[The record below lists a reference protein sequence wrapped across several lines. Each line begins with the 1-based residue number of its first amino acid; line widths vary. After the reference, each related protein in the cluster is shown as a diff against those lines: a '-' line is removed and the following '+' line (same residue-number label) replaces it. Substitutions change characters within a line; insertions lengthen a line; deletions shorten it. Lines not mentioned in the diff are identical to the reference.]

1 MSSAPTPGWYPDP
14 EITGHIRYWDGG
26 AWVPD
31 SSRPAEEP
39 DRPAAEQAEHAAHA
53 EQSDPSAPSAQA
65 IGRGGRVIQGEVLS
79 ARTGDVYDMSST
91 GMYAR
96 PPVPPDTEPAPGPTS
111 SHGPAPFPDH
121 VAASAAGP
129 FGAPTAD
136 AVPGPRPGDGPAPWR
151 PVQAD
156 IFGSNE
162 RRPAGLGRRLLARV
176 ADVLVPLAAGTAVG
190 IPLVPDAIDHIR
202 DKIDRAR
209 YEGRDTTVW
218 LLDGTTGTALAVVLG
233 TVIVAALL
241 YEALPTWRWGR
252 SLGKTLFGL
261 RVADLDSHD
270 TPTLWQSLRRWL
282 VLYVAGVAV
291 VGVLGA
297 LWALFDRPWRQGL
310 HDKAAR
316 TFVARD

>member
-1 MSSAPTPGWYPDP
+1 MSSAPAPGWYPDP

-31 SSRPAEEP
+31 SSRPAEDP
-39 DRPAAEQAEHAAHA
+39 GRPAAEQPPRSA
-53 EQSDPSAPSAQA
+53 QSAPPEA
-65 IGRGGRVIQGEVLS
+65 IERGGRVIQGEVLS
-79 ARTGDVYDMSST
+79 ARTGGLYDMSST
-91 GMYAR
+91 GMYA
-96 PPVPPDTEPAPGPTS
+96 PPTAAPSPSPGPAAPGPASTPSSASPHADPVPPQRSADEPAA
-111 SHGPAPFPDH
+111 APF
-121 VAASAAGP
+121 
-129 FGAPTAD
+129 
-136 AVPGPRPGDGPAPWR
+136 R

-162 RRPAGLGRRLLARV
+162 RRPAALGRRLLARI
-176 ADVLVPLAAGTAVG
+176 ADALIPLAAGIAVG
-190 IPLVPDAIDHIR
+190 IPLVPDAVDHIR

-218 LLDGTTGTALAVVLG
+218 LIDGTTGTTLAVVLG
-233 TVIVAALL
+233 TVLAVALL

-270 TPTLWQSLRRWL
+270 TPTLWQSVRRWL
-282 VLYVAGVAV
+282 TLYVPGVFV

-297 LWALFDRPWRQGL
+297 LWGLFDRPWRQGL

>member
-1 MSSAPTPGWYPDP
+1 MSSAPAPGWYPDP

-39 DRPAAEQAEHAAHA
+39 GRPAAEQQPGQAAQSGA
-53 EQSDPSAPSAQA
+53 PEAIEQ
-65 IGRGGRVIQGEVLS
+65 GGRVIRGEVLS
-79 ARTGDVYDMSST
+79 ARVGGLYDMSST
-91 GMYAR
+91 GMYA
-96 PPVPPDTEPAPGPTS
+96 PPTTPGPADPADAGAARSGPTGPTAPTGPARDAAPSAGGVPPQR
-111 SHGPAPFPDH
+111 
-121 VAASAAGP
+121 AAGEAGP
-129 FGAPTAD
+129 F
-136 AVPGPRPGDGPAPWR
+136 R

-162 RRPAGLGRRLLARV
+162 RRPAHLGRRLLARF
-176 ADVLVPLAAGTAVG
+176 ADALVPLAAGVAVG
-190 IPLVPDAIDHIR
+190 IPLVPDAVEHIR

-209 YEGRDTTVW
+209 YEGRDTTIW
-218 LLDGTTGTALAVVLG
+218 LIDGTTGTALAVVLG
-233 TVIVAALL
+233 TVLVAALL
-241 YEALPTWRWGR
+241 YEALPTWKWGR

-270 TPTLWQSLRRWL
+270 TPSLWQSVRRWL
-282 VLYVAGVAV
+282 VLYVPGVFV
-291 VGVLGA
+291 VGVFGA
-297 LWALFDRPWRQGL
+297 LWGLFDRPWRQGL

>member
-1 MSSAPTPGWYPDP
+1 MSSAPAPGWYPDP

-26 AWVPD
+26 AWIAD
-31 SSRPAEEP
+31 SSRPVEEP
-39 DRPAAEQAEHAAHA
+39 VM
-53 EQSDPSAPSAQA
+53 PSADHPDAAPPPEA
-65 IGRGGRVIQGEVLS
+65 IGQGGRVIRGEVLS
-79 ARTGDVYDMSST
+79 ARVGSVHDLSPE
-91 GMYAR
+91 GMYASPTGDS
-96 PPVPPDTEPAPGPTS
+96 PPGAPAGGPGPFVPPARGGDEPAPT
-111 SHGPAPFPDH
+111 PF
-121 VAASAAGP
+121 
-129 FGAPTAD
+129 
-136 AVPGPRPGDGPAPWR
+136 R

-162 RRPAGLGRRLLARV
+162 RRPAGLGRRLLARI

-190 IPLVPDAIDHIR
+190 IPLVPDAIDHVR

-209 YEGRDTTVW
+209 YEGVDTTVW
-218 LLDGTTGTALAVVLG
+218 LLDATTGTTLAIVLG
-233 TVIVAALL
+233 TVIGAALV
-241 YEALPTWRWGR
+241 YEAIPTWRWGR

-270 TPTLWQSLRRWL
+270 TPTLWQSLRRWFT
-282 VLYVAGVAV
+282 LYVPGVLV

-297 LWALFDRPWRQGL
+297 LWGLFDRPWRQGL

>member
-1 MSSAPTPGWYPDP
+1 MSSAPAPGWYPDP

-31 SSRPAEEP
+31 SSRPADGPTADAGGGAIRANPPE
-39 DRPAAEQAEHAAHA
+39 
-53 EQSDPSAPSAQA
+53 A
-65 IGRGGRVIQGEVLS
+65 IGQGGRVIRGEVLS
-79 ARTGDVYDMSST
+79 TSTGAPYDMSST
-91 GMYAR
+91 GMYA
-96 PPVPPDTEPAPGPTS
+96 PPSAEPGPGGGAPRSGPTGPTAPTGGVRGARGAGGTTPPAETVPPPRADGE
-111 SHGPAPFPDH
+111 
-121 VAASAAGP
+121 AG
-129 FGAPTAD
+129 
-136 AVPGPRPGDGPAPWR
+136 PWR

-156 IFGSNE
+156 LFGSNE
-162 RRPAGLGRRLLARV
+162 RRPAHLGRRLLARI
-176 ADVLVPLAAGTAVG
+176 ADALVPLAAGIAVA
-190 IPLVPDAIDHIR
+190 IPIVPDAVDHIR

-218 LLDGTTGTALAVVLG
+218 LLDGTTGTALAIVLG
-233 TVIVAALL
+233 TVLAAALL
-241 YEALPTWRWGR
+241 YEALPTWKWGR

-270 TPTLWQSLRRWL
+270 TPTLWQSVRRWL
-282 VLYVAGVAV
+282 VLYVPGVFV

-297 LWALFDRPWRQGL
+297 LWGLFDRPWRQGL

>member
-1 MSSAPTPGWYPDP
+1 MSSAPAPGWYPDP
-14 EITGHIRYWDGG
+14 EIPGHIRYWDGG

-39 DRPAAEQAEHAAHA
+39 DRSAAEQPD
-53 EQSDPSAPSAQA
+53 SSAQGPEA

-91 GMYAR
+91 GMYAT
-96 PPVPPDTEPAPGPTS
+96 PNLPPDAGPAPDPAPA
-111 SHGPAPFPDH
+111 HGPAPFPGH
-121 VAASAAGP
+121 VS
-129 FGAPTAD
+129 TAD
-136 AVPGPRPGDGPAPWR
+136 ANPVGAPATDTVPPPRAGDGPAPWR

-176 ADVLVPLAAGTAVG
+176 ADALVPLAAGTAVG
-190 IPLVPDAIDHIR
+190 IPLVPDAIDHIH

-218 LLDGTTGTALAVVLG
+218 LLDGTTGTALAAVLG

-270 TPTLWQSLRRWL
+270 TPSLWQSLRRWL
-282 VLYVAGVAV
+282 VLYVSGVVV

>member
-1 MSSAPTPGWYPDP
+1 MSSAPAPGWYPDP

-39 DRPAAEQAEHAAHA
+39 GRPAAEQPDRAGESGGAEAI
-53 EQSDPSAPSAQA
+53 EQ
-65 IGRGGRVIQGEVLS
+65 GGRVIQGEVLS
-79 ARTGDVYDMSST
+79 ARIGAPYDMSST
-91 GMYAR
+91 GVYA
-96 PPVPPDTEPAPGPTS
+96 PPAGSPGPGAAGSPDAGPSWSGPTAPTGPAGGATPPPAGGVPPQRAAEEPG
-111 SHGPAPFPDH
+111 
-121 VAASAAGP
+121 
-129 FGAPTAD
+129 
-136 AVPGPRPGDGPAPWR
+136 PWR

-162 RRPAGLGRRLLARV
+162 RRPANLGRRLLARI
-176 ADVLVPLAAGTAVG
+176 ADALVPLAAGVAVG
-190 IPLVPDAIDHIR
+190 IPLVPDAVEHIR

-218 LLDGTTGTALAVVLG
+218 LIDGTTGTAIAMVLG
-233 TVIVAALL
+233 TVLVAALL
-241 YEALPTWRWGR
+241 YEALPTWKWGR

-270 TPTLWQSLRRWL
+270 TPSLWQSVRRWL
-282 VLYVAGVAV
+282 VLYVPGVFV

-297 LWALFDRPWRQGL
+297 LWGLFDRPWRQGL

>member
-1 MSSAPTPGWYPDP
+1 MSSAPAPGWYPDP

-39 DRPAAEQAEHAAHA
+39 ARQAAEQPEPPAASP
-53 EQSDPSAPSAQA
+53 EA

-79 ARTGDVYDMSST
+79 TRAGGLYDMSST
-91 GMYAR
+91 GMYAT
-96 PPVPPDTEPAPGPTS
+96 PVPRPGADSAPEPDPG
-111 SHGPAPFPDH
+111 PFPDH
-121 VAASAAGP
+121 ASPSPHVPPQG
-129 FGAPTAD
+129 GAPA
-136 AVPGPRPGDGPAPWR
+136 ADGPAPWR
-151 PVQAD
+151 PIQAD

-176 ADVLVPLAAGTAVG
+176 ADALVPLAAGTAVG
-190 IPLVPDAIDHIR
+190 IPLVPDAVEHIR

-218 LLDGTTGTALAVVLG
+218 LLDGTTGTALAVILG
-233 TVIVAALL
+233 TVLVAALL

-282 VLYVAGVAV
+282 VLYVAGVLV

-310 HDKAAR
+310 HDKASR

>member
-1 MSSAPTPGWYPDP
+1 MSSAPAPGWYPDP

-39 DRPAAEQAEHAAHA
+39 GRPADGSTADAGGAGGGAAGG
-53 EQSDPSAPSAQA
+53 SAIRANAPEA
-65 IGRGGRVIQGEVLS
+65 IGQGGRVIRGEVLS
-79 ARTGDVYDMSST
+79 TSTGAPYDMSST
-91 GMYAR
+91 GMYA
-96 PPVPPDTEPAPGPTS
+96 PPSAEPGPGGAGVPRSGPTAPTGGARGATPPGETVPPPRADGEPG
-111 SHGPAPFPDH
+111 
-121 VAASAAGP
+121 
-129 FGAPTAD
+129 
-136 AVPGPRPGDGPAPWR
+136 PWR

-156 IFGSNE
+156 LFGSNE
-162 RRPAGLGRRLLARV
+162 RRPAHLGRRLLARI
-176 ADVLVPLAAGTAVG
+176 ADALVPLAAGIAVA
-190 IPLVPDAIDHIR
+190 IPTVPDAVDHIR

-218 LLDGTTGTALAVVLG
+218 LLDGTTGTTLAIVLG
-233 TVIVAALL
+233 TVLAAALL
-241 YEALPTWRWGR
+241 YEALPTWKWGR

-270 TPTLWQSLRRWL
+270 TPTLWQSVRRWL
-282 VLYVAGVAV
+282 VLYVPGVFV

-297 LWALFDRPWRQGL
+297 LWGLFDRPWRQGL

>member
-1 MSSAPTPGWYPDP
+1 MSSAPAPGWYPDP

-39 DRPAAEQAEHAAHA
+39 GRSAAEQPDQAAQSGGPEA
-53 EQSDPSAPSAQA
+53 LEQ
-65 IGRGGRVIQGEVLS
+65 GGRVIRGEVLS
-79 ARTGDVYDMSST
+79 ARAGGLYDMSST
-91 GMYAR
+91 GMYA
-96 PPVPPDTEPAPGPTS
+96 PPTGTPESAGPADAGAARSGPTGPTAPTGPRRGATPGAEVPPQRAAEEPG
-111 SHGPAPFPDH
+111 
-121 VAASAAGP
+121 
-129 FGAPTAD
+129 
-136 AVPGPRPGDGPAPWR
+136 PWR

-162 RRPAGLGRRLLARV
+162 RRPANPGRRLLARI
-176 ADVLVPLAAGTAVG
+176 ADALVPLAAGVAVG
-190 IPLVPDAIDHIR
+190 IPLVPDAVDHIR

-218 LLDGTTGTALAVVLG
+218 LIDGTTGTALAAVLG
-233 TVIVAALL
+233 TVLVAALL
-241 YEALPTWRWGR
+241 YEALPTWKWGR

-270 TPTLWQSLRRWL
+270 TPSLWQSVRRWA
-282 VLYVAGVAV
+282 VLYVP
-291 VGVLGA
+291 GVLVIGLFGA
-297 LWALFDRPWRQGL
+297 LWGLFDRPWRQGL